1 MHQWLHGL
9 VAGNMLANDYG
20 LNVCAPSNSSAE
32 VLMPKM
38 AAIGGRVFGSC
49 VGHKDGVFM
58 TGLVFL

>member
-1 MHQWLHGL
+1 MFVL
-9 VAGNMLANDYG
+9 
-20 LNVCAPSNSSAE
+20 PSNSSAE

-38 AAIGGRVFGSC
+38 TAIGGRVFGRC